1 MHHPKEIKTGFESM
15 VAPSRWYGRG
25 AVLGTY
31 GWLLITL
38 VLTYVSGPFIARI
51 QYGTRI
57 ADGIALLVV
66 LAAISAVTNQR
77 RHVYSLALIGLV
89 TAIPQALD
97 HHVDAQW
104 TAIMANFSSMLFL
117 IYLFVVVLQDI
128 FRTKEVTL
136 DTLVGSICGYL
147 LLAATFASCYSTLV
161 LLMPDSFRV
170 EAGLGIDAAELHYQ
184 GVHFSVLLYYSVIT
198 LTTVGYGDVVPAT
211 DIARQLVSAEAVMG
225 QIYLT
230 IIVARLVG
238 LHLSASMKR

>member
-1 MHHPKEIKTGFESM
+1 
-15 VAPSRWYGRG
+15 
-25 AVLGTY
+25 
-31 GWLLITL
+31 
-38 VLTYVSGPFIARI
+38 
-51 QYGTRI
+51 
-57 ADGIALLVV
+57 
-66 LAAISAVTNQR
+66 
-77 RHVYSLALIGLV
+77 
-89 TAIPQALD
+89 
-97 HHVDAQW
+97 
-104 TAIMANFSSMLFL
+104 MLFL

-170 EAGLGIDAAELHYQ
+170 EAGLGIDATELHYQ